1 MKFRR
6 EVVKDLIS
14 ENSGVAIE
22 AIDITDVY
30 EVPEIP
36 GHRHMD
42 GHIVAEYCVTTIK
55 AIDGIDKEFTYCKT
69 LAISKN
75 AYAARAK
82 AQERAEAIER
92 LGL

>member
-36 GHRHMD
+36 GHMD
-42 GHIVAEYCVTTIK
+42 RHIVAEYCVTTIK

-75 AYAARAK
+75 AYSARAK
-82 AQERAEAIER
+82 SEERAAAIER